1 MIPPTPA
8 IESGNDKYDFK
19 VNGAKADNAKS
30 VENLFLFNRAADAGK
45 GSEWL
50 VVPKLHD
57 SRRLSIPV
65 VLIPGN
71 RRNADFDSNDNVYL
85 ENLYKAASV
94 SSLGNF
100 GSIAA
105 EPMPIIKNKDGKWLV
120 NIFIYL

>member
-8 IESGNDKYDFK
+8 IESGKDKFDFK
-19 VNGAKADNAKS
+19 ANSLKADNTKS
-30 VENLFLFNRAADAGK
+30 VENLFLYNRAEGARK

-65 VLIPGN
+65 VLIPNDRRSGN
-71 RRNADFDSNDNVYL
+71 FNSNDNVYL

-105 EPMPIIKNKDGKWLV
+105 EPMPIIKNKEGKW
-120 NIFIYL
+120 